1 MEKAVRDWI
10 EASFHLDAIRVEDFP
25 LLPAG
30 QMITDRYGA
39 TMVVYWDIARER
51 VAWAWVPS

>member
-10 EASFHLDAIRVEDFP
+10 EANFHLNAIRVEDFP

-30 QMITDRYGA
+30 RLITDRAGQS
-39 TMVVYWDIARER
+39 MVVYWDIARER
-51 VAWAWVPS
+51 VAMILPN